1 MTKPREIGRRAL
13 LRVGVGGVSVFG
25 ALGALSSPALAAP
38 AKQAIKLPAPNITG
52 RFNPNLREVA
62 LINLHSGE
70 NFKGV
75 YYADGRYQPES
86 LAQIAGVMRDHQSG
100 STHEIHADLIDLLAK
115 LQARLN
121 TGAPIQIISG
131 YRTIETN
138 EMLALASRG
147 VARNSYHL
155 EGMAADIRVPG
166 RGLRQVRDAALNMKS
181 GGVGYYARSNFVHVD
196 VGPVRRW

>member
-1 MTKPREIGRRAL
+1 MTKPKQLGRRDL
-13 LRVGVGGVSVFG
+13 LRVGVGGMSVIG
-25 ALGALSSPALAAP
+25 ALGVLSAPALAAP
-38 AKQAIKLPAPNITG
+38 TKQAIRPPAPSITG

-70 NFKGV
+70 GFKGV
-75 YYADGRYQPES
+75 YYADGQFRPEA
-86 LAQIAGVMRDHQSG
+86 LAQIAAVMRDHQSG
-100 STHEIHADLIDLLAK
+100 DTRDIHADLIDLFAR

-121 TGAPIQIISG
+121 TSAPIQIISG

-147 VARNSYHL
+147 VARNSYHID
-155 EGMAADIRVPG
+155 GMAADIRVPG

-181 GGVGYYARSNFVHVD
+181 GGVGFYARSNFVHVD